1 MGNYIV
7 RRLGQSLVVL
17 LGVTIVVFLI
27 MQMIPGGAAM
37 MLLGVEATAEQ
48 IAAVEAK
55 LGLDRPLPVQYL
67 SWLGGALTG
76 DLGNSW
82 QDGRPVWPA
91 LVSRLPATLEL
102 LAASLIFAIV
112 IGVPVGVI
120 SAVKRNS
127 WFDNLGRVAAL
138 VGVSMPSFWLGL
150 VLILVFA
157 KGLRWFPAAGREGLT
172 SVVLPAVALGSIVAG
187 LLMRMVRSSV
197 LEVLREEYVRTAR
210 AKGLSERVVLMKHAF
225 RTALLPSVTMIGL
238 QIGHLL
244 GGSVV
249 IESVFAWPGIGRF
262 TYIRMLQR
270 DVPTIMGNLLIYATL
285 FSLINLLTD
294 LSYALLDPRIQY
306 D

>member
-82 QDGRPVWPA
+82 QDGRLVWPA